1 MPDDRFLVVGIG
13 ASAGGVEALQSFF
26 AAVPPDPRM
35 AFIVVTHLGAGTE
48 SALPQIL
55 ARATPLPVVA
65 AQDGVSVE
73 PNRVYVLASDRVPFL
88 RDGHLHLMPHPAARE
103 YNVID
108 VFFSSLAEDRSED
121 AVGVILSGAGH
132 DGTLGAKAIKERGG
146 LTIAQLSD
154 HSAPRYP
161 EMPTSAI
168 ASGAVDLKVPV
179 EEMGNK
185 LVEYRDSVGALDGAL
200 ATEPERVT
208 DRRTA
213 ICDILHADLGHDFTG
228 YKERTF
234 LRRVERRM
242 QVLGLRDLDA
252 YVERLRKD
260 RQEVVDLFHD
270 LLIGVTAFF
279 RDRDAFDALQE
290 RVVPALFDGKGPND
304 SVRVWVPGCATG
316 EEAYSIAILLLAH
329 ADRIKAR
336 PKLLVF
342 ATDIDEPAIALARA
356 ARYPAAMMHNLD
368 AERID
373 RYFSG
378 DGIGY
383 TVAKEVRDLC
393 IFSSHSVIR
402 DPPFSRIDLIS
413 CRNLLIY
420 LDRELQQRVI
430 PTFHYALRPGGYLFL
445 GTSETLSQYPEL
457 FNPIDQKQR
466 LFQRRDHAGL
476 HRLLPAV
483 IPLGRPGPSEPRA
496 AIRSQ
501 TGLPIRHLVE
511 SRVIDQFAPAHVVAT
526 RDGDIVHFSPRT
538 GKYLENASGAPSR
551 NVIVMARRGLRLDL
565 RSALG
570 EAAESRQPAHRA
582 GVRVEF
588 EDRIQVVDIIIE
600 PMPDHADEP
609 LFLILFCDVGTPLS
623 PDRLLP
629 VAQENVSTVAT
640 EHLEREMRE
649 LRERLQSVVEEYE
662 TALEEL
668 KSANEE
674 MVSVNEELQSTNE
687 ELETS
692 REEAQ
697 SVNEELSTVNSEL
710 ERKVQELG
718 EATSHLQNMFDGTE
732 IPTVF
737 LDRDLVIRTFTPA
750 IRGIFN
756 LIEIDRGRPLT
767 DIANEMADFDLRSEV
782 NAVLATGQ
790 RRERRIRRRDGTAH
804 YLMRVL
810 PYRTHTKAT
819 DGVLVTFSDI
829 TRIAEAEE
837 RQRELRL
844 RIDSALQLVLAIAGR
859 TLPENEWSAALA
871 SRLRALADISRLI
884 SAAPADAVPL
894 AELAAR
900 ELAVYGIGHKG
911 RVAIDG
917 APLLLR
923 GNAAIALGMALH
935 ELSVN
940 ASAGGAL
947 SVPQG
952 RVHLAWAI
960 ERPDGADA
968 RLVIRWRESGG
979 PSPPGGRDNAGFGKE
994 LIERTL
1000 AEQLGGSAVIA
1011 LGKGGLRAEI
1021 ALPLSTGLV
1030 LLPGSENK

>member
-35 AFIVVTHLGAGTE
+35 AFVVVTHLGAGHE

-55 ARATPLPVVA
+55 ARATPLPVVP
-65 AQDGVSVE
+65 AQDGASVE
-73 PNRVYVLASDRVPFL
+73 PNRVYVLASDMVPVL
-88 RDGHLHLMPHPAARE
+88 RDGHLHLMPHPATARE

-108 VFFSSLAEDRSED
+108 VFFSSLAEDVGED
-121 AVGVILSGAGH
+121 AVGVILSGVGH

-146 LTIAQLSD
+146 LTIAQMSD
-154 HSAPRYP
+154 HTAPRYP
-161 EMPTSAI
+161 EMAASAI
-168 ASGAVDLKVPV
+168 ASGAVDLKVLV
-179 EEMGNK
+179 EDMGIK

-200 ATEPERVT
+200 ASEPERVT

-242 QVLGLRDLDA
+242 QVLGLRDIDA

-260 RQEVVDLFHD
+260 RQEVVELFQD

-279 RDRDAFDALQE
+279 RDKEAFDALE
-290 RVVPALFDGKGPND
+290 EHVIPALFDGKGPGD

-329 ADRIKAR
+329 ADRIKVR
-336 PKLLVF
+336 PKLVVF

-356 ARYPAAMMHNLD
+356 ARYPAAMLHNLE
-368 AERID
+368 AGRID

-402 DPPFSRIDLIS
+402 DPPFSRVDLVS

-457 FNPIDQKQR
+457 FNPIDLKQR
-466 LFQRRDHAGL
+466 LFQRRDHTGL
-476 HRLLPAV
+476 HRPLPAV
-483 IPLGRPGPSEPRA
+483 VPLGRPGTSDRRA
-496 AIRSQ
+496 LVRSHS
-501 TGLPIRHLVE
+501 GLPIRHLVE
-511 SRVIDQFAPAHVVAT
+511 SRVIDQFAPAHVVVT

-538 GKYLENASGAPSR
+538 GTYLENAPGAPSR
-551 NVIVMARRGLRLDL
+551 NVIAMARPGLRLDL

-570 EAAESRQPAHRA
+570 EAAESRQPARRA

-588 EDRIQVVDIIIE
+588 DDRIQVVDIIVE
-600 PMPDHADEP
+600 TMPDHADEP

-629 VAQENVSTVAT
+629 VTQDVNTIAA
-640 EHLEREMRE
+640 EHLEREIRE

-718 EATSHLQNMFDGTE
+718 EATNHLQNLFDGTE

-767 DIANEMADFDLRSEV
+767 DLATEMADFDLRGEID
-782 NAVLATGQ
+782 AVLATGQ
-790 RRERRIRRRDGTAH
+790 RRERRIHRRDGTAH

-810 PYRTHTKAT
+810 PYRTHRKAI

-837 RQRELRL
+837 RQRELQL

-859 TLPENEWSAALA
+859 TLPENEGSAALA
-871 SRLRALADISRLI
+871 SRLRALAEISRLI
-884 SAAPADAVPL
+884 SAAPADAVPV

-900 ELAVYGIGHKG
+900 ELAIYGIGHKG

-917 APLLLR
+917 APLLLK

-940 ASAGGAL
+940 AATSGAL

-960 ERPDGADA
+960 EQPDGADA

-979 PSPPGGRDNAGFGKE
+979 PPPPGGKDDAGFGKE

-1000 AEQLGGSAVIA
+1000 AEQLGGSAAIA
-1011 LGKGGLRAEI
+1011 LGRGGLRAEI

-1030 LLPGSENK
+1030 VLPGSENK